1 MDDLTKLPLHEILL
15 SNGYTLDREK
25 SSRNNPVLVG
35 DDGQKLVISKKGEH
49 YLYFNPNDDN
59 DRGNIISYARIRG
72 ISVQELVKNYDP
84 TKEVSLQ
91 TTQSFFQ
98 NKEQDPYRF
107 IKQYNDFSEC
117 VIAQN
122 PLLQRRGF
130 SADMLQAYQ
139 GILKQDEKGNL
150 VTAQYKYK
158 CFNHQDKEIQT
169 ISMCGYTKRLNIPIT
184 KNQDGTLKERPL
196 KNINYGNKGFE
207 ILLTNNDYAK
217 MSHIIITESIF
228 DSLAYMQMKNLDPHK
243 CVLLSTSGNFNVES
257 QKMSFEHIFDKVCNA
272 RIVLAFD
279 NDEQGRKYTK
289 DMERYIAYERN
300 KLPITYTPFAKDCND
315 DLKLMNLIK
324 KPLNKES
331 YQQWANYTIYQYKH
345 ARSSNDRALLL
356 HNLRK
361 ANNIKSLDEENKQA
375 FNTML
380 KHKRVKDIQ

>member
-35 DDGQKLVISKKGEH
+35 DDGQKLVISKKGEN

-72 ISVQELVKNYDP
+72 ISVQELVKTYDP

-158 CFNHQDKEIQT
+158 CFNHQDKLEEAQKLGASKDEIQ
-169 ISMCGYTKRLNIPIT
+169 NIRDTWRENYADKCAKVHYLQKTAMVNAHKLDEFGQKI
-184 KNQDGTLKERPL
+184 PL
-196 KNINYGNKGFE
+196 KNDQGEQRIGKNGKPLFEYDGQVKIKPKTGKSYFE
-207 ILLTNNDYAK
+207 IKQERITLEQPILRTELLYNVAEFK
-217 MSHIIITESIF
+217 SI
-228 DSLAYMQMKNLDPHK
+228 DREKIRDLNTQQVKKHLLKNLQEHQN
-243 CVLLSTSGNFNVES
+243 GNDRTRVFFEDLKES
-257 QKMSFEHIFDKVCNA
+257 LYPETAKQIESYFKAQSFE
-272 RIVLAFD
+272 
-279 NDEQGRKYTK
+279 K
-289 DMERYIAYERN
+289 DYIAN
-300 KLPITYTPFAKDCND
+300 AKSN
-315 DLKLMNLIK
+315 
-324 KPLNKES
+324 PLS
-331 YQQWANYTIYQYKH
+331 
-345 ARSSNDRALLL
+345 
-356 HNLRK
+356 
-361 ANNIKSLDEENKQA
+361 
-375 FNTML
+375 
-380 KHKRVKDIQ
+380 